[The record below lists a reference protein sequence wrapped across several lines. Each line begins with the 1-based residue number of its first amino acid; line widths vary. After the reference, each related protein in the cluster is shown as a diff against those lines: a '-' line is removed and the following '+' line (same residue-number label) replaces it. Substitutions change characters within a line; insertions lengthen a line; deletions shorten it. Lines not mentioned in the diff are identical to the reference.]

1 MYKCSSKPNSL
12 AVSKVSE
19 RARLVDDAD
28 GSLLRTD
35 AHALDII
42 GRLAERP
49 EPLVDDVRGLDGR
62 LRVELGRVRDLEEH
76 VLHHVCAVRALERER
91 AALEEHVVEA
101 PRLGA
106 QHRGQARLAALDEV
120 GEVHRARA
128 RVAGG
133 PGFAR
138 ARVGR
143 VAVGSEGLAVDPCL
157 GDGVDG
163 LVAR

>member
-1 MYKCSSKPNSL
+1 M
-12 AVSKVSE
+12 
-19 RARLVDDAD
+19 LVDDAD
-28 GSLLRTD
+28 GSLLRAD
-35 AHALDII
+35 AHALDVV
-42 GRLAERP
+42 GRLAERA
-49 EPLVDDVRGLDGR
+49 EPLVHEVRGLDCR

-76 VLHHVCAVRALERER
+76 VLHHVGAVRALERER

-133 PGFAR
+133 PGLAR
-138 ARVGR
+138 ARVRR
-143 VAVGSEGLAVDPCL
+143 VPVGPQGLAVYPCL